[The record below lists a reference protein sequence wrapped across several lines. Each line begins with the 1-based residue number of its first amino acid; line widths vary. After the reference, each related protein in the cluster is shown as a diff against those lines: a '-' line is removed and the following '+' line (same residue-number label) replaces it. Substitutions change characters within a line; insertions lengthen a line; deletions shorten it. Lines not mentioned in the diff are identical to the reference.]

1 MFRQIHLC
9 SYLSVVI
16 YRHIYFPRQLVGE
29 WIPYHIPVDKSSV
42 QKNTISCKNYDCNC
56 TVTHPSKLQLLPKA
70 ISDCHDCHALS
81 ESNRLKPIKLSLEF
95 LGNHTSPSGR
105 SQWDFFQP
113 VIAMLRML
121 CARHSGLESSSA
133 SVATRHWSSTDLQS
147 LFVFV
152 QLAKAQ
158 GAEKHDAFDMTIPG
172 ARWAPVQVLDLCV
185 RISDTDMSENMWEI
199 VSEETEKLSEDM
211 LGRHVKVWQY
221 IHLRA
226 NTPCRPHPFYSGFH
240 LGFL

>member
-56 TVTHPSKLQLLPKA
+56 TVTHPSELQLLPKA

-81 ESNRLKPIKLSLEF
+81 ESNRLKPIKLSIEF

-121 CARHSGLESSSA
+121 CARHSGLERSSA
-133 SVATRHWSSTDLQS
+133 SVATRHWSSTDLQKSVRLRTVGKGTGRWEAWCLWYDHPRGS
-147 LFVFV
+147 L
-152 QLAKAQ
+152 
-158 GAEKHDAFDMTIPG
+158 GSS
-172 ARWAPVQVLDLCV
+172 QVLDLCV
-185 RISDTDMSENMWEI
+185 RIWDTDMSENMWEI

-211 LGRHVKVWQY
+211 LENMSKYDSIYTCTRKHPVSP
-221 IHLRA
+221 H
-226 NTPCRPHPFYSGFH
+226 TPSI
-240 LGFL
+240 LGFI